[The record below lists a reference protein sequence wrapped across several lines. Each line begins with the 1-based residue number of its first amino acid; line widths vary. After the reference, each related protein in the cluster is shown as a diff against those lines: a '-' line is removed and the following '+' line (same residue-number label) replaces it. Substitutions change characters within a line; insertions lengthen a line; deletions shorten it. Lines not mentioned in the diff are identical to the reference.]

1 MEIGNERINVNIIP
15 FRQLIAVLAQDG
27 IIRFIDPHTCQL
39 QSEVGSSARVS
50 RIVNY
55 YCEQIK
61 RGVLSLTS
69 FFSFITVIY
78 FSKFVWLLHNMKL
91 VDL

>member
-1 MEIGNERINVNIIP
+1 MEIANERINVNIIS

-27 IIRFIDPHTCQL
+27 IIRFINSHSCQL

-55 YCEQIK
+55 YCEQK
-61 RGVLSLTS
+61 RTWIFVINILFVQL
-69 FFSFITVIY
+69 FIFPSVSGCYII
-78 FSKFVWLLHNMKL
+78 
-91 VDL
+91 